1 MKTPS
6 YEQALEIYLEA
17 LTSGR
22 TVKDVTEEAGFP
34 LGSISAKVSLMRKK
48 GVKVPKIRRGGSAPA
63 LNVTKLNRLVK
74 ELVG

>member
-17 LTSGR
+17 LISGR
-22 TVKDVTEEAGFP
+22 TVKEVAEEADFP
-34 LGSISAKVSLMRKK
+34 IGSISGKVSLMRKK
-48 GVKVPKIRRGGSAPA
+48 GVKVPKIRRGRSAPT

-74 ELVG
+74 EVVG

>member
-6 YEQALEIYLEA
+6 YEDALEIYLEA

-22 TVKDVTEEAGFP
+22 MVKDLAAEADFP
-34 LGSISAKVSLMRKK
+34 VGSITAKVSLMRKK
-48 GVKVPKIRRGGSAPA
+48 GVKVPKIRRGPGPA
-63 LNVTKLNRLVK
+63 LNVAKLNRLVK

>member
-6 YEQALEIYLEA
+6 YEDALKIYLEA

-22 TVKDVTEEAGFP
+22 MVKDLAAEADFP
-34 LGSISAKVSLMRKK
+34 VGSITAKVSLMRKK
-48 GVKVPKIRRGGSAPA
+48 GVKVPKIRRGGPALA